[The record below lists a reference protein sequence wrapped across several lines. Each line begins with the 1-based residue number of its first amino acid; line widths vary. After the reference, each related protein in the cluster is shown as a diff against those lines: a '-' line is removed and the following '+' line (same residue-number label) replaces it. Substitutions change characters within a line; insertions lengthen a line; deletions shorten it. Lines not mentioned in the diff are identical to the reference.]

1 MVVATH
7 RIGIEAKINN
17 AWGEKKI
24 REYCIKKL
32 GEIDDIWYPRLES
45 VEINQ
50 KTVKAHV
57 LIHSTYYDF
66 IKYKEDIGDDVKT
79 WVEDHITEPGL
90 IVLKI
95 GIKPLGRSI
104 EDIGEGGKGIYL

>member
-1 MVVATH
+1 MDS
-7 RIGIEAKINN
+7 ESL
-17 AWGEKKI
+17 
-24 REYCIKKL
+24 IKKL

-104 EDIGEGGKGIYL
+104 EDIGESGKGIYL